1 MTGIRN
7 EKEERGGCRNE
18 KEEGG
23 LKREELGHSRVGG
36 SQVVLNVSLTFP
48 STT

>member
-1 MTGIRN
+1 VTGIRN

-23 LKREELGHSRVGG
+23 LKREELGHSRVGD
-36 SQVVLNVSLTFP
+36 LKLC
-48 STT
+48 